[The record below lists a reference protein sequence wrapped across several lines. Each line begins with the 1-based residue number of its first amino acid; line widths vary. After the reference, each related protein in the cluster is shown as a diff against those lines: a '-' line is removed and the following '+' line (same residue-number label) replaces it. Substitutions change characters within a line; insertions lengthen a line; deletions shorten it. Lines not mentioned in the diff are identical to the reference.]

1 MESQLENAEKKI
13 KNADKKLESAG
24 VEPGDME
31 KTLHTD
37 KTSESEE
44 KKAACAE
51 KKSESTEE
59 VPTSVGEVSAPAEEA
74 AAEKASTKN
83 AGNKEAGKNK
93 ISSKKIAGRME
104 LAAAFILA
112 VLSGWL
118 FFNTR
123 GTRLLYVSVTT
134 GRVSRYYWIFLAAAL
149 IFLVIGVF
157 TLRFRPREEKEN

>member
-31 KTLHTD
+31 KTLYTY

-51 KKSESTEE
+51 KKAESRGE
-59 VPTSVGEVSAPAEEA
+59 VTISVGEVSAHAGEVA
-74 AAEKASTKN
+74 TEKIYAKDV
-83 AGNKEAGKNK
+83 GKKRDGKNK
-93 ISSKKIAGRME
+93 ISRKKIAGGVE

-112 VLSGWL
+112 VMSGWL
-118 FFNTR
+118 FSNTR

-149 IFLVIGVF
+149 IFLAIGVF